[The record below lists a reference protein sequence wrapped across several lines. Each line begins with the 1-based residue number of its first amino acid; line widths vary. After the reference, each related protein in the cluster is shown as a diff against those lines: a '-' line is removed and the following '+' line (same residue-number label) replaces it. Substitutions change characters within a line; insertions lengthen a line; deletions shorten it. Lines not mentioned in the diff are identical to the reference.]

1 MEMAIG
7 RRDSYSSAGAFFA
20 LLLLFGILLKPFL
33 LERVMCGGGVKW
45 DVVRLR
51 LKIFGNIVH
60 VEPHVH
66 VLAPL
71 DPYIGKSTD
80 TPELSPSS
88 NSPTSPTQTPRSP
101 SH

>member
-1 MEMAIG
+1 M
-7 RRDSYSSAGAFFA
+7 
-20 LLLLFGILLKPFL
+20 
-33 LERVMCGGGVKW
+33 VGGVKW

-88 NSPTSPTQTPRSP
+88 NSPTSPTQTPPPLLLQLPPLSAPRDAAQEAQIQARREP
-101 SH
+101 G